1 LVEGGDDVSVHLK
14 PNNVEGPGSQTPATE
29 TRDEG
34 RVLLFRGTGLVG
46 WLIKWQTRSP
56 YSHAALLYPDG
67 RTVIEAREFRGVREH
82 VLTEKEWEQVDVFEV
97 PEMDED
103 QWRAVWVKARGLLG
117 LPYDYWAVLKFV
129 SRRPARQNGRWFCSE
144 LVCNVLASVGCRL
157 LERMPCH
164 ETHPGHLRL
173 SPKLRGPLTWEELNR

>member
-1 LVEGGDDVSVHLK
+1 MSVHLRE
-14 PNNVEGPGSQTPATE
+14 NNVEGEGRQECHPSLG
-29 TRDEG
+29 EG
-34 RVLLFRGTGLVG
+34 RVLLFRGTGLIG

-67 RTVIEAREFRGVREH
+67 RTVIEAREFRGVRHH
-82 VLTEKEWEQVDVFEV
+82 VLTAKEWATVDAFEV
-97 PEMDED
+97 TSMDAE
-103 QWRAVWVKARGLLG
+103 QWAAAFAKAESMLG
-117 LPYDYWAVLKFV
+117 QGYDYWAVLKFV

-144 LVCNVLASVGCRL
+144 LVCNVLASVGCAL

-173 SPKLRGPLTWEELNR
+173 SPKMRGPVNLQQRSLN